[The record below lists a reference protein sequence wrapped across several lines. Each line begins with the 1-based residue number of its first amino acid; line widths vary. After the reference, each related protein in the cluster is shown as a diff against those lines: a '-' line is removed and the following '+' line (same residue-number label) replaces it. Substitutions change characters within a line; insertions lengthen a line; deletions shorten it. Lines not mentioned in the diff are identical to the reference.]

1 VQLAQ
6 PTPQTPGRIDAN
18 ASALQFLDE
27 HLKRLREL
35 PAHGNRI
42 LQYDQLLIALLL
54 SFFDPT
60 VRSLRLIEHCGNFR
74 GRIDLDRLA
83 KSTTA
88 DALAAFDPV
97 YLQPI
102 IADLQRRAGQ
112 LRKKGEG
119 LLGICR
125 RIIAADG
132 TYLTTLADVAWALKH
147 HRSDGRIQAQ
157 VRLNVQLDVESWTPE
172 VISVSGDD
180 GSEPAAFAKDLRSDV
195 LYVLDRNF
203 VDFPFLGALLE
214 KHNHFVLRIRSNAPA
229 MSVVEKLPL
238 GAADIEAG
246 VHSDQIVTLDGTD
259 APAGQFRLVVIHTTD
274 RDGKLQ
280 IIRLLSDL
288 IDGKLTS
295 AKLLGEIYQQR
306 WQIELF
312 FKWLKTWANLDHLLS
327 TSRSGI
333 TFQFYVAVIAVLL
346 MYLQMGRRVS
356 RYAIFLLG
364 RLCNGQIT
372 MAQMMSSLE
381 KLEREKARARERA
394 AQRRAEKKK
403 TQPAR

>member
-1 VQLAQ
+1 MQYAQ
-6 PTPQTPGRIDAN
+6 PLPQTPQRSDAN

-60 VRSLRLIEHCGNFR
+60 VRSLRLIEHCGNFK
-74 GRIDLDRLA
+74 GRVDLDRLA

-88 DALAAFDPV
+88 DALAAFDPAH
-97 YLQPI
+97 LQPI
-102 IADLQRRAGQ
+102 IADLHRRAGQ
-112 LRKKGEG
+112 LRKQGEG
-119 LLGICR
+119 LLGICW

-147 HRSDGRIQAQ
+147 HRSDGRIQGQ
-157 VRLNVQLDVESWTPE
+157 VRLNVQLDVQTWTPE

-180 GSEPAAFAKDLRSDV
+180 GSEPAAFAKDLCSDV

-203 VDFPFLGALLE
+203 VDFPFLQALLE
-214 KHNHFVLRIRSNAPA
+214 KHNHFVLRIRANAPA
-229 MSVVEKLPL
+229 VEVAQALPL
-238 GAADIEAG
+238 SAADMKAG
-246 VHSDQIVTLDGTD
+246 VRSDQIVTLPGID
-259 APAGQFRLVVIHTTD
+259 APAGLFRLVVIHTTD
-274 RDGKLQ
+274 RRGNLQ
-280 IIRLLSDL
+280 VIRLLSDL
-288 IDGKLTS
+288 CD
-295 AKLLGEIYQQR
+295 AKLVSARLVGEIYQQR

-327 TSRSGI
+327 TSRNGI

-403 TQPAR
+403 TGQSR